1 MSNNQY
7 GLWICENFSLLTR
20 LPHLEA
26 QRWRNL
32 YVYGFTLEMRAKR
45 RGEQAKCS
53 AWLFF
58 LLLVVGC
65 SGDGSSTAPSGS
77 VPQNSISPIQR
88 SNATVRIMPLGDSIT
103 QSVSPHNSYRYYLWH
118 LLLNQQYQVDFVGS
132 LHGVGGG
139 PPANPDFDM
148 DHEGHAGWRADEIV
162 ANIQMWAT
170 QAAPDVVLLHIGTN
184 DLCQGQSVESTVTD
198 IGNII
203 DVLRTANPH
212 IQILL
217 AQVIGQAPFASCG
230 ILALN
235 AQLPALAAN
244 KNQSESPIVLVD
256 QYSGFDPTTMTFDGE
271 HPNDIGESR
280 MADRWFEKL
289 VPALETILMDPSFRT
304 SDCQCTSSTAAR
316 A

>member
-1 MSNNQY
+1 MRWAKQAKCTAW
-7 GLWICENFSLLTR
+7 LVFSLLV
-20 LPHLEA
+20 L
-26 QRWRNL
+26 
-32 YVYGFTLEMRAKR
+32 
-45 RGEQAKCS
+45 
-53 AWLFF
+53 
-58 LLLVVGC
+58 GC
-65 SGDGSSTAPSGS
+65 SGDSGSSSPSGS
-77 VPQNSISPIQR
+77 GSQNSQ

-118 LLLNQQYQVDFVGS
+118 LLLDKGYRTDFVGS

-162 ANIQMWAT
+162 ANIEVWAT
-170 QAAPDVVLLHIGTN
+170 QAARDVVLVHIGTN

-203 DVLRTANPH
+203 DVLRTVNPH

-217 AQVIGQAPFASCG
+217 AQLIGQASFASCG
-230 ILALN
+230 VPALN
-235 AQLPALAAN
+235 AQLPALAAS
-244 KNQSESPIVLVD
+244 KNQPSSPIVLID

-289 VPALETILMDPSFRT
+289 VPVLETILMDPSFRT
-304 SDCQCTSSTAAR
+304 SDCECTSGTAAR